1 MSFRKR
7 NVALSSGASKEADGT
22 STTPSKFLPTLPGLR
37 PSPLD
42 GRATT
47 STGTQTLDGLF
58 AGHAGLP
65 MGTSVLN
72 EENGTTDY
80 AGALL
85 RYYAAEGLVQGHHVH
100 VVGVPEQW
108 GRELPGLVGN
118 SEKEKKDNNVTEK
131 MKIAWRYEKLG
142 QPVGGTNSRGGHLS
156 PHSIALDQYI
166 VAAQAASASS
176 IFTLLTAL
184 PQSLYQGQLR
194 QAINPIFHLPRQPH
208 SATPLT

>member
-7 NVALSSGASKEADGT
+7 NVALSSGAPREQGVVSAPAPT
-22 STTPSKFLPTLPGLR
+22 IIAPSLPGLR

-47 STGTQTLDGLF
+47 STGTPTLDGLL

-65 MGTSVLN
+65 TGTSILI

-100 VVGVPEQW
+100 VMGVPEQW
-108 GRELPGLVGN
+108 GRELPGLVEGK
-118 SEKEKKDNNVTEK
+118 EKEKHVSTSTER
-131 MKIAWRYEKLG
+131 MKIAWRYERLG
-142 QPVGGTNSRGGHLS
+142 QPGTDPMSRGGPLI
-156 PHSIALDQYI
+156 PYNSIVLE
-166 VAAQAASASS
+166 
-176 IFTLLTAL
+176 
-184 PQSLYQGQLR
+184 
-194 QAINPIFHLPRQPH
+194 PIHNTCFIDVFFY
-208 SATPLT
+208 